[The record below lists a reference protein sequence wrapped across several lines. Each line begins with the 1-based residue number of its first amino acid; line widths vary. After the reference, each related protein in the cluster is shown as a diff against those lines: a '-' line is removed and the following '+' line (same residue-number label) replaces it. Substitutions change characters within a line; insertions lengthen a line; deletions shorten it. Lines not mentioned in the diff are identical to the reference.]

1 MSFAERRRSVPHF
14 PHTDTKST
22 RGEGGGGEHHDR
34 WDLDGKWL
42 FNHIANKH
50 LSCLWCG
57 SVCFPQKFFLSGAAV
72 PLVPL
77 GGGCSFFFFSPV
89 PLLLLSPDRAKITLR
104 TVSPRA
110 CLDTRCYAAYQFLT
124 PPTPHKSNIFPML
137 TLKSAVLG
145 RAEPVFEQGQCEDS
159 SQDSQRS
166 LFSFGPG
173 EVYFPP
179 LIIPALFSQQPSY
192 LHSHS

>member
-72 PLVPL
+72 PLLPL
-77 GGGCSFFFFSPV
+77 GGGCSFFFFSCP
-89 PLLLLSPDRAKITLR
+89 SPSPFPRSCEDHPSYCVSSRLPRHQMLR
-104 TVSPRA
+104 SISI
-110 CLDTRCYAAYQFLT
+110 
-124 PPTPHKSNIFPML
+124 PTHPAPHKSNIFPML